1 MPDNAPSHKRLFAEM
16 KRRRVFRVMAVYG
29 ALAFAVIEASDVVLP
44 RMALPDWTVTLVV
57 WLALLGFPVA
67 VALAWAFDV
76 TPQGVQ
82 RTSDASPGELTQI
95 ISAPAS
101 KRWPAG
107 LFALVGV
114 VAMVAGAWYV
124 GRRSTQGDAPAATT
138 TALSADAESDTEG
151 GAEAV
156 PVSESIA
163 VLPFVNMSSD
173 PEQEYFSD
181 GISEEV
187 LNLLARIPELRVTS
201 RSSAFSFKGQDLE
214 IPEIA
219 GRLHVAYVLEGS
231 VRKSGDQVRIT
242 AQLIDTRTDTHV
254 WSETWDRTLDDI
266 FTIQDEIAG
275 DVAEQLKV
283 TLLGAPRSARPIDPE
298 AYALR
303 LQARQL
309 ANQFT
314 AESIEQSNV
323 LYRQA
328 LEIDPGYARA
338 WAGLA
343 ENYTNQAGYGLESL
357 EEYYERA
364 RDAAGRAL
372 AIDPEFAPAHA
383 NLGVIAMWYDLD
395 IAAAARHTTRAL
407 ELDPTNPEILAAAA
421 DLIGN
426 LGRDEEAIAIW
437 RYLIARDPA
446 NPSLHGFMS
455 GSLRSVGR
463 FDEAGAA
470 ERMALSLAPGALGGH
485 FGVGQT
491 LMERGELEAAVS
503 EMEAEVYEPY
513 RLIGLS
519 MVNHA
524 LGRST
529 ESDAALRRLI
539 DNYAEAWAYNIA
551 YVFADRA
558 EADSAFAWLET
569 AVEYHDAGLSE
580 ITVNRAFQP
589 VYDDPRWLP
598 FLESISMSPEQLA
611 SVEFEVS
618 IPQ

>member
-1 MPDNAPSHKRLFAEM
+1 MPDNAPSYKRLFAEM

-67 VALAWAFDV
+67 IALAWAFDV
-76 TPQGVQ
+76 TPGGLE
-82 RTSDASPGELTQI
+82 RTSDAAPGELTRI
-95 ISAPAS
+95 LSAPAS

-107 LFALVGV
+107 LLALVGV
-114 VAMVAGAWYV
+114 VAMVTGAWYV
-124 GRRSTQGDAPAATT
+124 GRRSTQADASAATT
-138 TALSADAESDTEG
+138 TAVSPDAESDAEG
-151 GAEAV
+151 ADPA

-219 GRLHVAYVLEGS
+219 GRLRVAHVLEGS

-242 AQLIDTRTDTHV
+242 AQLIDARTDTHV
-254 WSETWDRTLDDI
+254 WSQTWDRTLDDI

-283 TLLGAPRSARPIDPE
+283 TLLGTSRSARPIDPQ

-314 AESIEQSNV
+314 AESIEQSND

-383 NLGVIAMWYDLD
+383 NLGMIAMWYDLD
-395 IAAAARHTTRAL
+395 MAAAARHMTRAL

-421 DLIGN
+421 DLLGN
-426 LGRDEEAIAIW
+426 LGREEEAIEVW
-437 RYLIARDPA
+437 QYLIARDPA
-446 NPSLHGFMS
+446 NPSPHGSMS
-455 GSLRSVGR
+455 SSLQNLGR
-463 FDEAGAA
+463 LDEARVA

-485 FGVGQT
+485 YGLGQT
-491 LMERGELEAAVS
+491 LMESGEHEAALA

-529 ESDAALRRLI
+529 ESDAALRQLI
-539 DNYAEAWAYNIA
+539 DTYAEGWAYNIA

-580 ITVNRAFQP
+580 IAVNEYYRSIS
-589 VYDDPRWLP
+589 DDPRWLP
-598 FLESISMSPEQLA
+598 FLESIDMSPAQLA

>member
-1 MPDNAPSHKRLFAEM
+1 MPESVPSHQRLFAEM

-44 RMALPDWTVTLVV
+44 RMALPDWTVTFVV

-67 VALAWAFDV
+67 IALAWAFDV
-76 TPQGVQ
+76 TPGGLQ
-82 RTSDASPGELTQI
+82 RTSDAAPGELTQI

-107 LFALVGV
+107 VLALVGMA
-114 VAMVAGAWYV
+114 AMIMGAWYV
-124 GRRSTQGDAPAATT
+124 GRRSTRYEAAPVDAAAVGTEVADRGAAAPT
-138 TALSADAESDTEG
+138 SA
-151 GAEAV
+151 
-156 PVSESIA
+156 SIA

-242 AQLIDTRTDTHV
+242 AQLIDARTDTHV

-407 ELDPTNPEILAAAA
+407 ELDPTNPEILSAAA

-491 LMERGELEAAVS
+491 LMERGELEAALS

-539 DNYAEAWAYNIA
+539 DTYAEGWAYNIA
-551 YVFADRA
+551 YVFADRT

-580 ITVNRAFQP
+580 ITVNLAFQP

-598 FLESISMSPEQLA
+598 FLESIAMSPEQLA

>member
-1 MPDNAPSHKRLFAEM
+1 MPHSAPSYQRLFAEM

-67 VALAWAFDV
+67 IALAWAFDV
-76 TPQGVQ
+76 TPGGLE
-82 RTSDASPGELTQI
+82 RTSDAAPGELTRI
-95 ISAPAS
+95 LSAPAS

-107 LFALVGV
+107 LLALVGV
-114 VAMVAGAWYV
+114 VAMVTGAWYV
-124 GRRSTQGDAPAATT
+124 GRRSTQAEVPAATA
-138 TALSADAESDTEG
+138 TAVSPGAGTDAEDD
-151 GAEAV
+151 AEAI

-187 LNLLARIPELRVTS
+187 LNLLAKIPELRVTS

-219 GRLHVAYVLEGS
+219 GRLHVAHVLEGS

-242 AQLIDTRTDTHV
+242 AQLIDARTDTHV
-254 WSETWDRTLDDI
+254 WSQTWDRTLDDI

-283 TLLGAPRSARPIDPE
+283 TLLGTPRSARPIDPE

-314 AESIEQSNV
+314 AESIERSND

-343 ENYTNQAGYGLESL
+343 ENYINQAGYGLESL

-372 AIDPEFAPAHA
+372 AIDPAFAPAHA
-383 NLGVIAMWYDLD
+383 NLGTIAMWYDLD
-395 IAAAARHTTRAL
+395 MAAGARHMTRAL
-407 ELDPTNPEILAAAA
+407 ELDPTNPEILAAAG
-421 DLIGN
+421 DLLGN
-426 LGRDEEAIAIW
+426 LGREEEAIEIW
-437 RYLIARDPA
+437 QYLIARDPA
-446 NPSLHGFMS
+446 NPSPHGSMS
-455 GSLRSVGR
+455 SSLRNLGR
-463 FDEAGAA
+463 LDEARVAA
-470 ERMALSLAPGALGGH
+470 RMALSLAPGALGGH
-485 FGVGQT
+485 YGLGQI
-491 LMERGELEAAVS
+491 LMESGEHEAVLA

-519 MVNHA
+519 MINHA

-529 ESDAALRRLI
+529 ESDGALRQLI
-539 DNYAEAWAYNIA
+539 DTYAEGWAYNIA
-551 YVFADRA
+551 YVFAHRA
-558 EADSAFAWLET
+558 EADSAFAWLEA

-580 ITVNRAFQP
+580 IAVNKYYLS
-589 VYDDPRWLP
+589 VSDDPRWLP
-598 FLESISMSPEQLA
+598 FLESIDMSPAQLA